1 LNEEAAGASEGL
13 KTLSPMNTS
22 HTASSATDCSRQP
35 MLFQDLGPRKVVA
48 DFSGGTLSSDGGVL
62 LLRQIDQQLG
72 LSRALAGCFCDQRDP
87 HFVDHSL
94 PQLLAQRLYGLAL
107 GYEDLNDHN
116 QLRRDP
122 LLATAC
128 EKKDPWGQD
137 RFNPAHRGIALAGAS
152 TLNRLELSNNRASRG
167 HKLPHD
173 PQKLEACL
181 LEMAVRCLPKH
192 AREIVLDLDAM
203 GHRLHGLQEGGHF
216 SAYYDDYCY
225 LPLYVLVGDLPL
237 WAQLRT
243 SDQDGAAGVVP
254 ALEKIVAAIRKRC
267 RRARIIVRGD
277 GGFCR
282 DEIMLWCEGQ
292 GVFYC
297 LGLSKN
303 SVLLERLGPALADAR
318 ARRCLC
324 GAASV
329 RVFAEFD
336 YQTAKTWSRPRRVVG
351 KAEVMAAGE
360 NPRFV
365 VTNLPAK
372 GFKGDKDRARFS
384 ARLTKNSLCAG
395 RDGEC
400 AQATGVGLAGRSTE
414 HALPGKQ
421 PTAFVVG
428 DAGLS
433 VDGTGTGAGLG
444 RDGTGAGDGGHGALE
459 ALESGGASD
468 GERAPGVCAFEQR
481 LSAAGAVSALPS
493 AVDGD
498 GAGQRLTEE
507 QSRKGGRG
515 RQSEAAGG
523 RGVS

>member
-1 LNEEAAGASEGL
+1 
-13 KTLSPMNTS
+13 
-22 HTASSATDCSRQP
+22 

-62 LLRQIDQQLG
+62 LLRQVDQQLG
-72 LSRALAGCFCDQRDP
+72 LSRALAGCFDDQRDP

-94 PQLLAQRLYGLAL
+94 RQLLAQRLYGLAL

-116 QLRRDP
+116 ELRRDP

-152 TLNRLELSNNRASRG
+152 TLNRLELSNNQVSRG

-173 PQKLEACL
+173 PAKIEACL

-203 GHRLHGLQEGGHF
+203 GHLVHGGQEGRHF

-225 LPLYVLVGDLPL
+225 LPLYILVGDLPL

-243 SDQDGAAGVVP
+243 SDRDGAAGVVA

-277 GGFCR
+277 SGFCR

-297 LGLSKN
+297 LGLGKN
-303 SVLLERLGPALADAR
+303 PVLLERLGPALADAR

-336 YQTAKTWSRPRRVVG
+336 YQTAKTWSRARRVVG

-372 GFKGDKDRARFS
+372 GFQGDPDRARFTAPRLYEEFYC
-384 ARLTKNSLCAG
+384 ARGQMENVLKQQVLDLQADRLSTHYLASNQLRLWLATLAYLLMERVRTLGLAG
-395 RDGEC
+395 TEL
-400 AQATGVGLAGRSTE
+400 AQATVGTVRLKLLKVAAQVT
-414 HALPGKQ
+414 
-421 PTAFVVG
+421 V
-428 DAGLS
+428 S
-433 VDGTGTGAGLG
+433 V
-444 RDGTGAGDGGHGALE
+444 RRV
-459 ALESGGASD
+459 S
-468 GERAPGVCAFEQR
+468 VR
-481 LSAAGAVSALPS
+481 LSSAYPLQE
-493 AVDGD
+493 VFRRCHR
-498 GAGQRLTEE
+498 RLMDLATA
-507 QSRKGGRG
+507 SG
-515 RQSEAAGG
+515 
-523 RGVS
+523 